1 MGFFDEASE
10 KIDNMSDEEFM
21 EALRKAGLEDC
32 LSKIKYTRGEKM
44 SHTRNE
50 SGKIKGELTINGRSV
65 YYDGE
70 PLIAEIEGE
79 FNGNSLKE
87 DLLQVLDKHDYAY
100 ENAKRYAIFI
110 RKNKDKP
117 EIKVD
122 F

>member
-1 MGFFDEASE
+1 MGFFQEVKE
-10 KIDNMSDEEFM
+10 RIENMSDEEFM
-21 EALRKAGLEDC
+21 NKLREVGLEDYPD
-32 LSKIKYTRGEKM
+32 KQEIMEVGIEM
-44 SHTRNE
+44 
-50 SGKIKGELTINGRSV
+50 KGELSINDNTV
-65 YYDGE
+65 YFNGE

-110 RKNKDKP
+110 RKSKDKP